1 MSFWKRVMDKRGRSL
16 VPPTEVAD
24 KEPEVRTSEENDEDE
39 LLLYS
44 QRGRPQER
52 RKRLS
57 RKIWTAVLVVGSM
70 LCCFAAGFLA
80 RDLTL
85 TLVWNYDRY
94 ETRKIPGFSG
104 LKIQSS

>member
-24 KEPEVRTSEENDEDE
+24 KEPEARTSEENDEDE

-44 QRGRPQER
+44 QRGRSQGR

-57 RKIWTAVLVVGSM
+57 RKIWTAVLVVASI
-70 LCCFAAGFLA
+70 LCCIAAGFMA

-85 TLVWNYDRY
+85 PLVWNYDRY
-94 ETRKIPGFSG
+94 ETRKMAGFSR
-104 LKIQSS
+104 LKI